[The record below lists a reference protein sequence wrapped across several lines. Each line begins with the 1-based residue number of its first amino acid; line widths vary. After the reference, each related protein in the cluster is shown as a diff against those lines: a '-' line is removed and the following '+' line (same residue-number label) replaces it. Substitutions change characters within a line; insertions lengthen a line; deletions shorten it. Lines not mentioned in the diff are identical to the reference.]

1 MLGEDAQ
8 AAKEI
13 AIAILLHTDSYLPN
27 GDLKLKPL
35 QQVVALSDEA
45 DKEAGGNHQY
55 KQIDILGALERIRT
69 IDAQISHEYKKE
81 KLRVSEW

>member
-13 AIAILLHTDSYLPN
+13 AIAILLHTE
-27 GDLKLKPL
+27 KLKPL